1 MDDST
6 SSTARQS
13 PADHRPASD
22 LGELQWLRAENIRL
36 QGEFA
41 RGFIAVRKI
50 LDSIPVCVAYV
61 DADGR
66 YQFIN
71 GIYAKWFGLTEADF
85 VGQRLRDAH
94 GPERWSRM
102 RDAVGRVLGGE
113 PQSFELH
120 LDASNG
126 RSFELIVQ
134 YVPHVD
140 EQAVNRGFFILTEDI
155 TAQRED
161 ARKVEW
167 SEQLLR
173 EALGSAKMMAWEWNA
188 RSRATTRTSNAEQ
201 VLGFVPEATQTLIAD
216 YIHADDVALTRDILL
231 DSVRQMTPYLVQ
243 FRLRRPDD
251 GKWRWLETRATLRL
265 TERRCG
271 RSWPD
276 L

>member
-41 RGFIAVRKI
+41 RGSIAVRKI

-71 GIYAKWFGLTEADF
+71 GTYAKCFGLTEADF

-140 EQAVNRGFFILTEDI
+140 EQAVNRGFFIVTEDI

-173 EALGSAKMMAWEWNA
+173 EALGSAKMMAWEWDA

-201 VLGFVPEATQTLIAD
+201 VLGFVPEATQTSIAD
-216 YIHADDVALTRDILL
+216 YIHPRRCLAHARHTPRLRPANDSLPRAVPPSATRRWKVALAGNESD
-231 DSVRQMTPYLVQ
+231 PA
-243 FRLRRPDD
+243 PDRTAM
-251 GKWRWLETRATLRL
+251 WSFVA
-265 TERRCG
+265 
-271 RSWPD
+271 
-276 L
+276 